1 VRRATATATGP
12 LDRVGRALP
21 RGTHVGRSTRRR
33 LTLLLAAALLGA
45 LGVAALRVDL
55 IRVRYGLAEAVR
67 EEKALLGDRREAVT
81 RVRALRDPT
90 RLGPLASERGF
101 VRPSRIVALPAPTVR
116 P

>member
-1 VRRATATATGP
+1 MRHAKATGRRNRVSRDVSRSEPVARVRR
-12 LDRVGRALP
+12 
-21 RGTHVGRSTRRR
+21 RG
-33 LTLLLAAALLGA
+33 LTVLLATALLGA

-67 EEKALLGDRREAVT
+67 EEKALFGERRAAVT

-90 RLGPLASERGF
+90 RLGQLAEERGF
-101 VRPSRIVALPAPTVR
+101 VRPTRIGALPAPEMR